1 MPELPDPV
9 MTRHP
14 LPKEWP
20 STLVAGGCFGLFSYF
35 LAILS
40 PFIAFGASVLF
51 FFLYTWPFFLA
62 LLPVAVF
69 SGMAISV
76 WQQQK
81 IFLTFL
87 LTLLL
92 VSGSFWGLFYAFVG
106 W

>member
-9 MTRHP
+9 MIRP
-14 LPKEWP
+14 SLPKEWP
-20 STLVAGGCFGLFSYF
+20 STLVAGGCFGLFAYF

-76 WQQQK
+76 WQQHK
-81 IFLTFL
+81 IFLTFI

>member
-1 MPELPDPV
+1 VALNARCGGLLWPIFLFPRD
-9 MTRHP
+9 TFP
-14 LPKEWP
+14 LHC
-20 STLVAGGCFGLFSYF
+20 VRGQRA
-35 LAILS
+35 
-40 PFIAFGASVLF
+40 V

>member
-1 MPELPDPV
+1 MPDLPDRVSYAP
-9 MTRHP
+9 P
-14 LPKEWP
+14 YIKEWP
-20 STLVAGGCFGLFSYF
+20 STLVAGGCFGLFAYF

-40 PFIAFGASVLF
+40 PFVAFGASVLF

-69 SGMAISV
+69 TGMAISV

-81 IFLTFL
+81 IFLTLF

-92 VSGSFWGLFYAFVG
+92 VSGSFWGLFYAFIG